1 MVTENHL
8 QVESPTDRLLKMVS
22 STMASFSVLL
32 VLLAF
37 GSPCLGQ
44 DPSCSTVKIAYRSKR
59 LTEEDVPSLA
69 VDGKL

>member
-8 QVESPTDRLLKMVS
+8 QVESPSDRLLKMVS

-37 GSPCLGQ
+37 ASPCLGQ

>member
-32 VLLAF
+32 VLAF
-37 GSPCLGQ
+37 ASPCLGQ